1 MRVKSNKLALRV
13 LSTAT
18 FLAMVSSCA
27 TAAFAD
33 TYDLTKGSVTV
44 RAESSGTYVTQTD
57 SDNNYVKNGYG
68 DLLKDYRDD
77 TPTLTTGGKPTDNT
91 ASISTEKGVSTTVT
105 LDNVNIDASDTDKA
119 AIHTEGNVT
128 LELDGDNTLTGGE
141 GHAALEK
148 YSTAPNNVADENY
161 TLTLQ
166 DETTGDGKTG
176 SLTANGGAGGA
187 GIGGTVTDGGFA
199 NKITITGGTVTANG
213 GKGAAGI
220 GGGKGDSSR
229 YSGNLGG
236 GNCRNITISG
246 ANTTVT
252 ATGGEDGAGIGGG
265 KGDNGHSSGQGF
277 DITIRDGAHV
287 EATGAGGGAG
297 IGGGDGSA
305 DSYSSAL
312 GKHITI
318 TGEGTSVTA
327 TGGAAGGA
335 GIGGGK
341 GGTSSYS
348 GQGSTIKIQN
358 GAHVEATG
366 GAEGGAGIGGGKG
379 GTGSLSGLGNN
390 ITIQDGA
397 HVKATGSGGGAGIG
411 GGDSPTGG
419 DGSGMGSNITI
430 TGEGTTVTSTGGV
443 TGSGIGGGQN
453 GQGYRIDISG
463 GVQVEATGGAEGGA
477 GIGGG
482 SGGYGANITVNDG
495 TVTASGNAGGAG
507 IGGGSGGYGANITVN
522 DGTVTASG
530 DAGGAGIGGGNGG
543 YGANKITVN
552 DGTVTATGSAGGAG
566 IGGGNGGLA
575 QLLTIT
581 GGEVTANG
589 GGGGAGIGTGDVTA
603 ADQTNLPRAA
613 AIQISGGTVTANGG
627 AEGGAGIGGGKGT
640 AASAKSGGNGV
651 TITDGTVNAT
661 GGKGA
666 AGIGSGAG
674 SVWAL
679 GSFVD
684 ITGGTVTANGGAGEA
699 AGIGSGENDAGVSTV
714 KLSATT
720 AKLDVTAMTLGSG
733 EAISG
738 ENGVTMASL
747 TNVLSGVVRFF
758 RGTNHYNTVHNG
770 KYVGMADNNADEH
783 QETDAHIW
791 GSTEIIRQATPT
803 EQGILRHH
811 CAVDGCKGYY
821 EEFFDYVAPAEP
833 VTPAPT
839 DPDTPN
845 VPGTSDSTPGAPAQG
860 TPADAAAADAVPGAA
875 TAEEVS
881 VTPSGAQTVT
891 AAALPKTGVNWLAAV
906 GSAISGMVLLAAG
919 YVLDRRNHRM
929 N

>member
-27 TAAFAD
+27 TAAFAG
-33 TYDLTKGSVTV
+33 TYYMEKGSISIVAKTDGNYITQGDINDKKDEGETV
-44 RAESSGTYVTQTD
+44 ITNRDSS
-57 SDNNYVKNGYG
+57 
-68 DLLKDYRDD
+68 
-77 TPTLTTGGKPTDNT
+77 T
-91 ASISTEKGVSTTVT
+91 ASENTVTIKAEEDCTANVT

-148 YSTAPNNVADENY
+148 YSSSDKDY

-199 NKITITGGTVTANG
+199 NKITITGGTITATG
-213 GKGAAGI
+213 GEGGAGI

-252 ATGGEDGAGIGGG
+252 ATGG
-265 KGDNGHSSGQGF
+265 
-277 DITIRDGAHV
+277 
-287 EATGAGGGAG
+287 
-297 IGGGDGSA
+297 A
-305 DSYSSAL
+305 D
-312 GKHITI
+312 
-318 TGEGTSVTA
+318 
-327 TGGAAGGA
+327 
-335 GIGGGK
+335 
-341 GGTSSYS
+341 
-348 GQGSTIKIQN
+348 
-358 GAHVEATG
+358 
-366 GAEGGAGIGGGKG
+366 
-379 GTGSLSGLGNN
+379 
-390 ITIQDGA
+390 
-397 HVKATGSGGGAGIG
+397 
-411 GGDSPTGG
+411 
-419 DGSGMGSNITI
+419 
-430 TGEGTTVTSTGGV
+430 
-443 TGSGIGGGQN
+443 
-453 GQGYRIDISG
+453 
-463 GVQVEATGGAEGGA
+463 
-477 GIGGG
+477 
-482 SGGYGANITVNDG
+482 
-495 TVTASGNAGGAG
+495 
-507 IGGGSGGYGANITVN
+507 
-522 DGTVTASG
+522 
-530 DAGGAGIGGGNGG
+530 
-543 YGANKITVN
+543 
-552 DGTVTATGSAGGAG
+552 
-566 IGGGNGGLA
+566 
-575 QLLTIT
+575 
-581 GGEVTANG
+581 
-589 GGGGAGIGTGDVTA
+589 
-603 ADQTNLPRAA
+603 
-613 AIQISGGTVTANGG
+613 
-627 AEGGAGIGGGKGT
+627 GGAGIGGGKGT

-651 TITDGTVNAT
+651 TITDGTVTAN

-674 SVWAL
+674 SRWAL

-791 GSTEIIRQATPT
+791 GNTEIIRQATPT
-803 EQGILRHH
+803 EQGIVRHH

-839 DPDTPN
+839 DPDTPD
-845 VPGTSDSTPGAPAQG
+845 VPGTSDVTPGTPAQD
-860 TPADAAAADAVPGAA
+860 TPADAATADAVPDAA
-875 TAEEVS
+875 AAEETS
-881 VTPSGAQTVT
+881 VTPSGAQSVS
-891 AAALPKTGVNWLAAV
+891 AAALPKTGANWLAAV
-906 GSAISGMVLLAAG
+906 GSAISGIFLLAAG
-919 YVLDRRNHRM
+919 FVLDRKSRRQN
-929 N
+929 

>member
-27 TAAFAD
+27 TAAFA
-33 TYDLTKGSVTV
+33 
-44 RAESSGTYVTQTD
+44 GTYYMEDGSISIVAKTDGNYITQGTTINDQKDAGETVITNHD
-57 SDNNYVKNGYG
+57 SE
-68 DLLKDYRDD
+68 
-77 TPTLTTGGKPTDNT
+77 T
-91 ASISTEKGVSTTVT
+91 ASKNTVTIKAEEDCTANVT

-187 GIGGTVTDGGFA
+187 GIGG
-199 NKITITGGTVTANG
+199 
-213 GKGAAGI
+213 
-220 GGGKGDSSR
+220 
-229 YSGNLGG
+229 
-236 GNCRNITISG
+236 
-246 ANTTVT
+246 
-252 ATGGEDGAGIGGG
+252 
-265 KGDNGHSSGQGF
+265 
-277 DITIRDGAHV
+277 
-287 EATGAGGGAG
+287 
-297 IGGGDGSA
+297 GDGSA

-312 GKHITI
+312 GKRITI

-335 GIGGGK
+335 
-341 GGTSSYS
+341 
-348 GQGSTIKIQN
+348 
-358 GAHVEATG
+358 
-366 GAEGGAGIGGGKG
+366 
-379 GTGSLSGLGNN
+379 
-390 ITIQDGA
+390 
-397 HVKATGSGGGAGIG
+397 
-411 GGDSPTGG
+411 
-419 DGSGMGSNITI
+419 
-430 TGEGTTVTSTGGV
+430 
-443 TGSGIGGGQN
+443 GIGGGQN

-463 GVQVEATGGAEGGA
+463 GVQVEATGGA

-482 SGGYGANITVNDG
+482 TDIFGYGCGGVGSNIT
-495 TVTASGNAGGAG
+495 
-507 IGGGSGGYGANITVN
+507 
-522 DGTVTASG
+522 
-530 DAGGAGIGGGNGG
+530 
-543 YGANKITVN
+543 
-552 DGTVTATGSAGGAG
+552 
-566 IGGGNGGLA
+566 
-575 QLLTIT
+575 
-581 GGEVTANG
+581 
-589 GGGGAGIGTGDVTA
+589 
-603 ADQTNLPRAA
+603 
-613 AIQISGGTVTANGG
+613 ISGGIVTANGG

-640 AASAKSGGNGV
+640 AASAKSGGSGV
-651 TITDGTVNAT
+651 TITDGTVTAN

-666 AGIGSGAG
+666 AGIGSGAD
-674 SVWAL
+674 SRWKL

-770 KYVGMADNNADEH
+770 KYVGMDDNNADEH

-821 EEFFDYVAPAEP
+821 EEFFDYAAPAEP

-839 DPDTPN
+839 DPDTPD
-845 VPGTSDSTPGAPAQG
+845 VPGTSDSTPGTPAQG
-860 TPADAAAADAVPGAA
+860 TPADAVPGAA

-881 VTPSGAQTVT
+881 VTPSGAQIVT

-919 YVLDRRNHRM
+919 YVLDRKSRRQN
-929 N
+929 

>member
-27 TAAFAD
+27 TAAFA
-33 TYDLTKGSVTV
+33 
-44 RAESSGTYVTQTD
+44 GTYYMEDGSISIVAKTDGNYITQGTTINDQKDAGETVITNHD
-57 SDNNYVKNGYG
+57 SE
-68 DLLKDYRDD
+68 
-77 TPTLTTGGKPTDNT
+77 T
-91 ASISTEKGVSTTVT
+91 ASKNTVTIKAEEDCTANVT
-105 LDNVNIDASDTDKA
+105 LDNVNIDASDTGKA

-148 YSTAPNNVADENY
+148 YSSSDKDY

-187 GIGGTVTDGGFA
+187 GIGG
-199 NKITITGGTVTANG
+199 
-213 GKGAAGI
+213 
-220 GGGKGDSSR
+220 GKGDGS
-229 YSGNLGG
+229 
-236 GNCRNITISG
+236 IQ
-246 ANTTVT
+246 
-252 ATGGEDGAGIGGG
+252 
-265 KGDNGHSSGQGF
+265 SGQGF
-277 DITIRDGAHV
+277 DITIKDGAHV
-287 EATGAGGGAG
+287 EATGDKGGAG

-305 DSYSSAL
+305 GGYGSGL
-312 GKHITI
+312 GRDITI
-318 TGEGTSVTA
+318 AGEGTTVTA
-327 TGGAAGGA
+327 
-335 GIGGGK
+335 
-341 GGTSSYS
+341 S
-348 GQGSTIKIQN
+348 GD
-358 GAHVEATG
+358 A
-366 GAEGGAGIGGGKG
+366 GGAGIGGGKG

-482 SGGYGANITVNDG
+482 KKTGTDANAGSGNTITISG
-495 TVTASGNAGGAG
+495 ETTQVTATGSAGGAG
-507 IGGGSGGYGANITVN
+507 IGGGSGGYGAKITVN

-543 YGANKITVN
+543 YCANKITVN

-627 AEGGAGIGGGKGT
+627 ADGGAGIGGGKGT
-640 AASAKSGGNGV
+640 AASAKSGGSGV

-674 SVWAL
+674 SRWAL

-839 DPDTPN
+839 DPDTPD

-919 YVLDRRNHRM
+919 FVLDRKSRRQN
-929 N
+929 

>member
-27 TAAFAD
+27 TAAFA
-33 TYDLTKGSVTV
+33 
-44 RAESSGTYVTQTD
+44 GTYYMEDGSISIVAKTDGNYITQGTTINDQKDAGETVITNHD
-57 SDNNYVKNGYG
+57 SE
-68 DLLKDYRDD
+68 
-77 TPTLTTGGKPTDNT
+77 T
-91 ASISTEKGVSTTVT
+91 ASKNTVTIKAEEGSTANVT

-148 YSTAPNNVADENY
+148 YSSSDKDY

-199 NKITITGGTVTANG
+199 NKITITGGTITATG
-213 GKGAAGI
+213 GEGGAGI

-348 GQGSTIKIQN
+348 GQGGTIKIQN

-627 AEGGAGIGGGKGT
+627 ADGGAGIGGGKGT
-640 AASAKSGGNGV
+640 AASAKSGGSGV
-651 TITDGTVNAT
+651 TITDGTVTAN

-674 SVWAL
+674 SRWAL

-699 AGIGSGENDAGVSTV
+699 AGIGNGENDANDAAVNI
-714 KLSATT
+714 SATT
-720 AKLDVTAMTLGSG
+720 ARLDVTAVTQGSD
-733 EAISG
+733 EAITG
-738 ENGVTMASL
+738 GDDMTMAEL
-747 TNVLSGVVRFF
+747 NNQFSGVVRFF

-791 GSTEIIRQATPT
+791 GNTEIIRQATPT

-821 EEFFDYVAPAEP
+821 DEFFDYVAPAEP

-845 VPGTSDSTPGAPAQG
+845 VPGTSDSTPGTPAQG

>member
-27 TAAFAD
+27 TAAFAG
-33 TYDLTKGSVTV
+33 TYYMEKGSISIVAKTDGNYITQGTTINDQKDAGETV
-44 RAESSGTYVTQTD
+44 ITNHD
-57 SDNNYVKNGYG
+57 SE
-68 DLLKDYRDD
+68 
-77 TPTLTTGGKPTDNT
+77 T
-91 ASISTEKGVSTTVT
+91 ASKNTVTIKAEEDCTANVT
-105 LDNVNIDASDTDKA
+105 LDNVNIDASDTGKA

-187 GIGGTVTDGGFA
+187 GIGG
-199 NKITITGGTVTANG
+199 
-213 GKGAAGI
+213 
-220 GGGKGDSSR
+220 
-229 YSGNLGG
+229 
-236 GNCRNITISG
+236 
-246 ANTTVT
+246 
-252 ATGGEDGAGIGGG
+252 
-265 KGDNGHSSGQGF
+265 
-277 DITIRDGAHV
+277 
-287 EATGAGGGAG
+287 
-297 IGGGDGSA
+297 GDGSA

-312 GKHITI
+312 GKRITI

-335 GIGGGK
+335 
-341 GGTSSYS
+341 
-348 GQGSTIKIQN
+348 
-358 GAHVEATG
+358 
-366 GAEGGAGIGGGKG
+366 
-379 GTGSLSGLGNN
+379 
-390 ITIQDGA
+390 
-397 HVKATGSGGGAGIG
+397 
-411 GGDSPTGG
+411 
-419 DGSGMGSNITI
+419 
-430 TGEGTTVTSTGGV
+430 
-443 TGSGIGGGQN
+443 GIGGGQN

-463 GVQVEATGGAEGGA
+463 GVQVEATGGAGIGGGTDIFGYGCGGVGSNITISGGTVNAVGGRNSA

-482 SGGYGANITVNDG
+482 DGAGCSDITISGG
-495 TVTASGNAGGAG
+495 TVTASSEDGAAG
-507 IGGGSGGYGANITVN
+507 IGGGRWA
-522 DGTVTASG
+522 
-530 DAGGAGIGGGNGG
+530 GAG
-543 YGANKITVN
+543 
-552 DGTVTATGSAGGAG
+552 TADSAGV
-566 IGGGNGGLA
+566 
-575 QLLTIT
+575 TIT
-581 GGEVTANG
+581 N
-589 GGGGAGIGTGDVTA
+589 
-603 ADQTNLPRAA
+603 
-613 AIQISGGTVTANGG
+613 GTVTANGG
-627 AEGGAGIGGGKGT
+627 A
-640 AASAKSGGNGV
+640 
-651 TITDGTVNAT
+651 
-661 GGKGA
+661 GA
-666 AGIGSGAG
+666 AGIGDGANNVSDVG
-674 SVWAL
+674 SVI
-679 GSFVD
+679 S

-699 AGIGSGENDAGVSTV
+699 AGIGNGENDANDAAVNI
-714 KLSATT
+714 SATT
-720 AKLDVTAMTLGSG
+720 ARLDVTAVTQGSD
-733 EAISG
+733 EAITG
-738 ENGVTMASL
+738 GDDMTMAEL
-747 TNVLSGVVRFF
+747 NNQFSGVVRFF

-791 GSTEIIRQATPT
+791 GNTEIIRQATPT
-803 EQGILRHH
+803 EQGIVRHH

-839 DPDTPN
+839 DPDTPD
-845 VPGTSDSTPGAPAQG
+845 VPGTSDSTPGTPAQG

>member
-366 GAEGGAGIGGGKG
+366 GAEGSAGIGGGKG

-495 TVTASGNAGGAG
+495 TVTASG
-507 IGGGSGGYGANITVN
+507 
-522 DGTVTASG
+522 

-613 AIQISGGTVTANGG
+613 AIQISGGIVTANGG

-640 AASAKSGGNGV
+640 AASAKSGGSGV
-651 TITDGTVNAT
+651 TITDGTVTAT

-674 SVWAL
+674 SRWKL

-845 VPGTSDSTPGAPAQG
+845 VPGTSDSTPGTPAQG
-860 TPADAAAADAVPGAA
+860 TPADAATADAVPGAA

-919 YVLDRRNHRM
+919 FVLDRKSRRQN
-929 N
+929 